1 MCVQS
6 RKLTL
11 IFLEFVAFSTGR
23 YLVTYILCE
32 ILYYKILESIFDYSL
47 FIEALLYAR
56 HFSKCWGYINL
67 NKPESV
73 LEKLHSS
80 GKRQAIKRQITTDN
94 RWNKCCG
101 EESGSI
107 RNKE

>member
-6 RKLTL
+6 RKLKL
-11 IFLEFVAFSTGR
+11 IFIEFGAFCTGR

-32 ILYYKILESIFDYSL
+32 ILCYKILESIFDYSW

-73 LEKLHSS
+73 LVKF
-80 GKRQAIKRQITTDN
+80 TF
-94 RWNKCCG
+94 
-101 EESGSI
+101 
-107 RNKE
+107 

>member
-32 ILYYKILESIFDYSL
+32 VLYYKILESIFDYSL

-73 LEKLHSS
+73 LEKF
-80 GKRQAIKRQITTDN
+80 TF
-94 RWNKCCG
+94 
-101 EESGSI
+101 
-107 RNKE
+107 